1 MASTEPPVFGPV
13 CKEGDVDGFAI
24 AAIDWEAGV
33 LDTLEAKLKRLLRA
47 AGEEASTEETTAG
60 ATAATPAET
69 ERTQLME
76 ELDRLGEEKE
86 QLREKKLAL
95 LRQQQSPKS
104 SGAGVAAEDLTIE
117 DVGDEITMRL
127 DEGVSTEISGGPRV
141 VVDYLRFP
149 AAGVEAEASTFVLPD
164 PPSPCAAAVGAVVL
178 ESLMTSRPSMD
189 SLPGLISPSEEE
201 MLAAFSY
208 DDFSP
213 SPYTTSS
220 PPASPP
226 SPAHAD
232 DAAEAG
238 EDPWPDCDGDGMDSP
253 PLKADTT
260 SVDAATEAGSSISS
274 SSGSDNELDH
284 VLPASG
290 LPPSPA
296 ARESSPDETAPT
308 MRDVKLRAAH
318 DPGLPLAEEQEK
330 FRPPMICGGFS
341 TGGRWSE

>member
-1 MASTEPPVFGPV
+1 
-13 CKEGDVDGFAI
+13 
-24 AAIDWEAGV
+24 
-33 LDTLEAKLKRLLRA
+33 
-47 AGEEASTEETTAG
+47 
-60 ATAATPAET
+60 
-69 ERTQLME
+69 
-76 ELDRLGEEKE
+76 
-86 QLREKKLAL
+86 
-95 LRQQQSPKS
+95 
-104 SGAGVAAEDLTIE
+104 
-117 DVGDEITMRL
+117 
-127 DEGVSTEISGGPRV
+127 
-141 VVDYLRFP
+141 
-149 AAGVEAEASTFVLPD
+149 
-164 PPSPCAAAVGAVVL
+164 
-178 ESLMTSRPSMD
+178 
-189 SLPGLISPSEEE
+189 

-238 EDPWPDCDGDGMDSP
+238 EDPWPDRDGDGMDSP

>member
-1 MASTEPPVFGPV
+1 MLYTHTSLYIHTETRSNKRRHLSLSAPP
-13 CKEGDVDGFAI
+13 KN
-24 AAIDWEAGV
+24 
-33 LDTLEAKLKRLLRA
+33 L
-47 AGEEASTEETTAG
+47 
-60 ATAATPAET
+60 
-69 ERTQLME
+69 Q
-76 ELDRLGEEKE
+76 
-86 QLREKKLAL
+86 
-95 LRQQQSPKS
+95 
-104 SGAGVAAEDLTIE
+104 
-117 DVGDEITMRL
+117 
-127 DEGVSTEISGGPRV
+127 GVSTESSGGPRV

-178 ESLMTSRPSMD
+178 ESLMNSRPSID

-232 DAAEAG
+232 DAAEAD
-238 EDPWPDCDGDGMDSP
+238 EDVWPDCDGDGMDSP
-253 PLKADTT
+253 PLKADPT

-274 SSGSDNELDH
+274 SSVSDNELDH
-284 VLPASG
+284 ALPASG

-296 ARESSPDETAPT
+296 SARESSPDEAVVSPARMYTA
-308 MRDVKLRAAH
+308 V
-318 DPGLPLAEEQEK
+318 
-330 FRPPMICGGFS
+330 
-341 TGGRWSE
+341 

>member
-13 CKEGDVDGFAI
+13 GKEGDVDGFAI

-33 LDTLEAKLKRLLRA
+33 LDTLEAKLRLLCA
-47 AGEEASTEETTAG
+47 AVEEAPTEETTAG

-69 ERTQLME
+69 ERAQLME

-104 SGAGVAAEDLTIE
+104 SGTTDCNQLVEEDGLHNNPS
-117 DVGDEITMRL
+117 L
-127 DEGVSTEISGGPRV
+127 QNGVSTEISGGPRV
-141 VVDYLRFP
+141 VMDYLRFP

-213 SPYTTSS
+213 SPYTTSY

-238 EDPWPDCDGDGMDSP
+238 EDPWPDRDGDGMDSP

-260 SVDAATEAGSSISS
+260 SVDAATEAGSSFSS
-274 SSGSDNELDH
+274 SSASDNDLDH
-284 VLPASG
+284 PLPASR

-296 ARESSPDETAPT
+296 SARESSPDET
-308 MRDVKLRAAH
+308 V
-318 DPGLPLAEEQEK
+318 
-330 FRPPMICGGFS
+330 
-341 TGGRWSE
+341 

>member
-13 CKEGDVDGFAI
+13 GKEGDVDGFAI

-33 LDTLEAKLKRLLRA
+33 LDTLEAKLKRLLPA
-47 AGEEASTEETTAG
+47 AGGEEAPIEETIAG

-69 ERTQLME
+69 ERAQLME
-76 ELDRLGEEKE
+76 EIDRLGEEKE

-104 SGAGVAAEDLTIE
+104 SGAGVAVEDLTIE
-117 DVGDEITMRL
+117 DAGDENKMRL
-127 DEGVSTEISGGPRV
+127 DEGVSTESSGEPRV

-164 PPSPCAAAVGAVVL
+164 PPSPCAAAVGAAVL

-238 EDPWPDCDGDGMDSP
+238 EDPWPDCDGNGMDSP
-253 PLKADTT
+253 PLKGDTT

-274 SSGSDNELDH
+274 SSVSDNELDH
-284 VLPASG
+284 VLPAFG

-296 ARESSPDETAPT
+296 SARGSSPDETVA
-308 MRDVKLRAAH
+308 
-318 DPGLPLAEEQEK
+318 
-330 FRPPMICGGFS
+330 
-341 TGGRWSE
+341 